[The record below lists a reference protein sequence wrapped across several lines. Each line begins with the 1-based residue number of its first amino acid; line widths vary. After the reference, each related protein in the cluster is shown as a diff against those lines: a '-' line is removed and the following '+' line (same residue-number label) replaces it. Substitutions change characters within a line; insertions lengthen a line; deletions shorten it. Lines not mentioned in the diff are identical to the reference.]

1 MDLALTPSSPKLF
14 HANRMRATAP
24 SRTGWYRRCVQ
35 ASVAVLSLVAAF
47 GGPVSAAPAPSAEPP
62 ALTFVVAR
70 GDDVAAHDHGA
81 TTLADSSV
89 PVLLAVYCVL
99 IVAGSLAGGTLP
111 SIVRLTHTRMQLL
124 ISLIGGLMLGIG
136 IFHMLPHA
144 LVELSHDPNYGVNT
158 VSWSVMAGIVVTFL
172 LLRAFH
178 FHQHGPADFG
188 PSETAHDHDCDHE
201 HDHDGGHHGH
211 AHHHGGHGDDAH
223 AHPLGWVGVFLGLA
237 IHTLIDGLAL
247 GASVAAE
254 SAHHTGLALAGFG
267 TFLAILLH
275 KPLDAISITSLM
287 MAGGW
292 STGWKRVVNA
302 AFALMCPLGAALFV
316 YGVSMSSDRTLL
328 VGCALAF
335 AAGVFICLALSDLLP
350 EMEFHSH
357 HRVPLTLMLLAGIG
371 MAWLIG
377 LLEPE
382 HAHSVAPPPSAV
394 SHPEEHHVH

>member
-1 MDLALTPSSPKLF
+1 MRTTSPPRTRGQWRRLATGFAALTIIAFLIGPA
-14 HANRMRATAP
+14 HA
-24 SRTGWYRRCVQ
+24 
-35 ASVAVLSLVAAF
+35 
-47 GGPVSAAPAPSAEPP
+47 APSAPSGP
-62 ALTFVVAR
+62 SGLTFVVAPA
-70 GDDVAAHDHGA
+70 DATAAHDHGA
-81 TTLADSSV
+81 AASSNGTV
-89 PVLLAVYCVL
+89 PFLLAIYCVL
-99 IVAGSLAGGTLP
+99 IVAASLGGGTLP
-111 SIVRLTHTRMQLL
+111 SVVRLTHTRMQLL

-144 LVELSHDPNYGVNT
+144 LVELSHDPSYGINT

-188 PSETAHDHDCDHE
+188 PSGTTHDHDCDHD
-201 HDHDGGHHGH
+201 HDHDHDH
-211 AHHHGGHGDDAH
+211 AHHHGGHGHDAH
-223 AHPLGWVGVFLGLA
+223 AHPLGWIGVFLGLA

-254 SAHHTGLALAGFG
+254 AAHHTGLALAGFG

-287 MAGGW
+287 TAGGW
-292 STGWKRVVNA
+292 STGWKRLVNV

-316 YGVSMSSDRTLL
+316 YGVSLSSDRTLL

-357 HRVPLTLMLLAGIG
+357 HRIPLTLMLLAGIG
-371 MAWLIG
+371 LAWLIG

-382 HAHSVAPPPSAV
+382 HAHSVAPSPTEMT
-394 SHPEEHHVH
+394 HPHDDHVH

>member
-1 MDLALTPSSPKLF
+1 MSRTLPNPLS
-14 HANRMRATAP
+14 ANRMRATHVPPTA
-24 SRTGWYRRCVQ
+24 WHRRCVQ
-35 ASVAVLSLVAAF
+35 AAILVLTLLAAF
-47 GGPVSAAPAPSAEPP
+47 GGSASAATARAAESAPP
-62 ALTFVVAR
+62 TFVVAR
-70 GDDVAAHDHGA
+70 DRAAAAQHHGA
-81 TTLADSSV
+81 ATLADSSL
-89 PVLLAVYCVL
+89 PLLLAVYCVL
-99 IVAGSLAGGTLP
+99 IVAASLAGGTLP

-144 LVELSHDPNYGVNT
+144 LVELSYDPNYGVNT

-178 FHQHGPADFG
+178 FHHHEPVDFG
-188 PSETAHDHDCDHE
+188 SSGRAHDHDCG
-201 HDHDGGHHGH
+201 HDHDRDHHGH
-211 AHHHGGHGDDAH
+211 SHHGHSHHCGQDDDTH
-223 AHPLGWVGVFLGLA
+223 THPFGWMGVFFGLA

-292 STGWKRVVNA
+292 SNGWKRLINV
-302 AFALMCPLGAALFV
+302 AFALMCPVGAALFV
-316 YGVSMSSDRTLL
+316 YGVSLSSDRTLL

-350 EMEFHSH
+350 EMELHSH

-382 HAHSVAPPPSAV
+382 HSHTVAPPTSGAV
-394 SHPEEHHVH
+394 VREIPDFQ